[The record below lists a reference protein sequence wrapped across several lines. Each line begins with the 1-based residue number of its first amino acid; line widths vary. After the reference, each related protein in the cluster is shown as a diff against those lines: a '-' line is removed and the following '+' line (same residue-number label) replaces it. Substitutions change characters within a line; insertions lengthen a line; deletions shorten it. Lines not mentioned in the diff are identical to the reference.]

1 MNDLVFLL
9 AGYFGWSWQLPKDP
23 VTFFSGPFLFSVHPK
38 I

>member
-9 AGYFGWSWQLPKDP
+9 AGCFGCSWQLPKEP
-23 VTFFSGPFLFSVHPK
+23 VILFSGPFLFSMHPE